1 MKAIYGLKQAPRAFL
16 IVYDSLYNN
25 GVFRTLS
32 DISLFYLHNSMLTV
46 VILVYVDDILVT
58 SNDSNFLKEFT
69 SKLNS
74 VFALK
79 DLGSLY

>member
-1 MKAIYGLKQAPRAFL
+1 
-16 IVYDSLYNN
+16 
-25 GVFRTLS
+25 
-32 DISLFYLHNSMLTV
+32 MLTV